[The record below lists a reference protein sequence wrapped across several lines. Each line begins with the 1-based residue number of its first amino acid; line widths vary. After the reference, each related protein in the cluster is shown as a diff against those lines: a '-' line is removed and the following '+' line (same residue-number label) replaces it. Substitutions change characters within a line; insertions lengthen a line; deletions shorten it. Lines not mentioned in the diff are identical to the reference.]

1 MKVLIIE
8 AIPAGIYDANCYILV
23 EENTKECGI
32 IDPGGDS
39 QRLISQIDGLNAK
52 PKFILL
58 THGHMDHVGGVI
70 DLVKKYNIPFYISKT
85 DEEYMEK
92 DDSVFGTLPKASG
105 YLKEGD
111 TFELHGEIIKV
122 LETPGHTKGGLC
134 FLLGNDKVF
143 TGDTLF
149 NGSVGRTDF
158 PGGSM
163 NEIIKSIKEKLLPL
177 GDEVDVYPGHGNM
190 TSIAHEKKYNPFL

>member
-39 QRLISQIDGLNAK
+39 QRLISQIDKLNAK

-70 DLVKKYNIPFYISKT
+70 DLVKKYNIPFYISKA

-92 DDSVFGTLPKASG
+92 DDFVFGTLPKASG
-105 YLKEGD
+105 YLKENDILKLGD
-111 TFELHGEIIKV
+111 EIIKV

-134 FLLGNDKVF
+134 FLLNNDKVF

-149 NGSVGRTDF
+149 NGSIGRTDF
-158 PGGSM
+158 IGGSM
-163 NEIIKSIKEKLLPL
+163 SEIINSIKEKLLPL
-177 GDEVDVYPGHGNM
+177 GDKVDVYPGHGDM
-190 TSIAHEKKYNPFL
+190 TTIEHEKKYNPFL

>member
-1 MKVLIIE
+1 MIIE

-39 QRLISQIDGLNAK
+39 ERLISQIDKLNAK

-70 DLVKKYNIPFYISKT
+70 DLVKKYNIPFYISKA

-92 DDSVFGTLPKASG
+92 DDFVFGTLPKASG
-105 YLKEGD
+105 YLKENDILKLGD
-111 TFELHGEIIKV
+111 EIIKV

-134 FLLGNDKVF
+134 FLLNNDKVF
-143 TGDTLF
+143 TGYTLF
-149 NGSVGRTDF
+149 NGSIGRTDF
-158 PGGSM
+158 IGGSM
-163 NEIIKSIKEKLLPL
+163 SEIINSIKEKLLPL
-177 GDEVDVYPGHGNM
+177 GDRVDVYPGHGDM
-190 TSIAHEKKYNPFL
+190 TTIEHEKKYNPFL